1 MRFDFFRSLAL
12 TAIYT
17 LEMGHAVKLDNVEA
31 VFHNAP
37 AWAEL
42 DNQPVIP
49 FKLSQIDN
57 ESIAEKDDPKSA
69 DSTPEEKVVSSES
82 DFSDGKDAEKAK
94 DEVNEKI
101 KESEDKAIT
110 DKVKKI
116 DAVTEKD
123 GKGTTQQKPVDPL
136 KKFQKDQAVKDAEK
150 PKDDFKS
157 QYEAQDKA
165 LINLDKK
172 IIGLEK
178 QLKDRQTQDR
188 KWETQ
193 ELIEKIEASSDQIP
207 NHKPGPPKKG
217 PPPKDPYAEEF
228 KRRVSI
234 KEPVIGEK
242 KKEPTSTE
250 AIGTEVGKAVANAVA
265 KPADADKKSG
275 ETKSRDDDSV

>member
-123 GKGTTQQKPVDPL
+123 GKGTTQQKPD
-136 KKFQKDQAVKDAEK
+136 
-150 PKDDFKS
+150 
-157 QYEAQDKA
+157 
-165 LINLDKK
+165 
-172 IIGLEK
+172 
-178 QLKDRQTQDR
+178 
-188 KWETQ
+188 
-193 ELIEKIEASSDQIP
+193 
-207 NHKPGPPKKG
+207 
-217 PPPKDPYAEEF
+217 EE
-228 KRRVSI
+228 
-234 KEPVIGEK
+234 
-242 KKEPTSTE
+242 
-250 AIGTEVGKAVANAVA
+250 
-265 KPADADKKSG
+265 
-275 ETKSRDDDSV
+275 